1 MKKFTRTIS
10 GVTPVAVMTLPLKC
24 PGQCIYCPTYLAIPQ
39 SYTPE
44 SPAVLRGR
52 KCGYDAKKQIELRL
66 KVLSQMGHPTDKIE
80 LIVMGGTFLAY
91 PRDYQYQFIKD
102 CFDALNGEE
111 SATLE
116 AAKKINETAN
126 HRCTG
131 LCIETRPYWC
141 RQEEIDRR
149 LEFGTTRVE
158 LGVQTLNDE
167 IYRLVRRG
175 HTVEDV
181 VKATTLLKEHGF
193 KVHYHWMPGLP
204 GSTPEEDLE
213 LSKRLFDDA
222 RFKPDGLKL
231 YPTMVVAGTELEK
244 WYRDG
249 RYQPYDDNTMINL
262 IAEIKSIVPKYVRIS
277 RVLRDIP
284 SKFIVGGLKDSLRD
298 IAKQRMKQQ
307 GIECRCI
314 RCREYGHRAQDGW
327 EIGEPQMVRID
338 YEASG
343 GKEIFLSFEDEN
355 ETLFGLLRMRIQ
367 SQPIARL
374 GHEAKS
380 TQKNL
385 RFSWEPADGNLAL
398 IRELHIYGPEVSLSQ
413 RNPNAAQHKGLGKAL
428 LREAELIAANMF
440 QAQWMVI
447 LSGTGA
453 KEYYR
458 SEFGYRSQGDYMV
471 KSLAQISKVN
481 LHPSQSASVWHPQC
495 QSDGLSH
502 AALPSVSQQ

>member
-1 MKKFTRTIS
+1 
-10 GVTPVAVMTLPLKC
+10 
-24 PGQCIYCPTYLAIPQ
+24 
-39 SYTPE
+39 
-44 SPAVLRGR
+44 
-52 KCGYDAKKQIELRL
+52 
-66 KVLSQMGHPTDKIE
+66 MGHPTDKVE

-116 AAKKINETAN
+116 EAKRLNETTN

-131 LCIETRPYWC
+131 LCLETRPDWC
-141 RQEEIDRR
+141 GQEEIDRM

-158 LGVQTLNDE
+158 LGVQTLDDE

-175 HTVEDV
+175 HKVEDV
-181 VKATTLLKEHGF
+181 VKATTLLKEHGL

-204 GSTPEEDLE
+204 GSTPEKDLE
-213 LSKRLFDDA
+213 LSMKLFSDA

-249 RYQPYDDNTMINL
+249 RYQPYDDDTMINL
-262 IAEIKSIVPKYVRIS
+262 ICRIKSIVPKYVRIS

-284 SKFIVGGLKDSLRD
+284 SKFITGGLKESLRD
-298 IAKQRMKQQ
+298 VVKQRMKRQ
-307 GIECRCI
+307 GVECRCI
-314 RCREYGHRAQDGW
+314 RCREYGHRARDGW
-327 EIGEPQMVRID
+327 EIGEPGIVRMD
-338 YEASG
+338 YAASS

-367 SQPIARL
+367 SKPIARP
-374 GHEAKS
+374 GPGIS
-380 TQKNL
+380 GD
-385 RFSWEPADGNLAL
+385 SAL

-413 RNPNAAQHKGLGKAL
+413 RNPTAVQHKGLGKAL
-428 LREAELIAANMF
+428 LKEAERIAGEEF
-440 QAQWMVI
+440 QIPRMVV
-447 LSGTGA
+447 LSGIGA

-458 SEFGYRSQGDYMV
+458 EFGYSSQENYMV
-471 KSLAQISKVN
+471 KN
-481 LHPSQSASVWHPQC
+481 LSQSAQ
-495 QSDGLSH
+495 
-502 AALPSVSQQ
+502 A